1 MRRMKLFRSKAEK
14 QLDSIIAE
22 IKVNLE
28 NNYKSLAHDARRRL
42 GEAVE
47 TLHDAGQLDDKLY
60 KLYRGIYEDFTEK
73 MKDYHH

>member
-1 MRRMKLFRSKAEK
+1 MKLFKSKAEK
-14 QLDSIIAE
+14 QLDSIIDE

-42 GEAVE
+42 GETIEKLRAEGV
-47 TLHDAGQLDDKLY
+47 LNDKVY
-60 KLYRGIYEDFTEK
+60 AEYRRIYEDYTEK